1 MDTTVL
7 TILGAA
13 FGVMFATMTT
23 LMFVSIRVQHRD
35 STQTRTEMRDLIDGN
50 RDLIERSSK
59 DNRDLIERSSKD
71 NRDLIERSSKD
82 NRDLIERS
90 AEKLS
95 GEFAEHKRLT
105 DANHRAVQEQLG
117 DVRDRLGRI
126 EGHLGIGMPPQP
138 DDDEPGG
145 PPRGWGH
152 VSAGT

>member
-7 TILGAA
+7 TVLGAA

-35 STQTRTEMRDLIDGN
+35 STQTRTEMHS
-50 RDLIERSSK
+50 LIERSSK
-59 DNRDLIERSSKD
+59 ENRDRIERSGD
-71 NRDLIERSSKD
+71 
-82 NRDLIERS
+82 
-90 AEKLS
+90 KLS

-145 PPRGWGH
+145 PQPI
-152 VSAGT
+152 

>member
-1 MDTTVL
+1 MDTAVDTTVL

-35 STQTRTEMRDLIDGN
+35 STQIRTEMRDLIGEN

-59 DNRDLIERSSKD
+59 ENRDLIGENRYLIERSSK
-71 NRDLIERSSKD
+71 E

-90 AEKLS
+90 AARLS

-126 EGHLGIGMPPQP
+126 EGHLGIGVPPQP
-138 DDDEPGG
+138 DDDDPSG
-145 PPRGWGH
+145 PQVYG
-152 VSAGT
+152 